1 MIIGTNGKNP
11 IEKAK
16 TITDEV
22 NQPPHYTHGKIEAI
36 DKILD
41 SVEHP
46 ESYLQGNVL
55 KYVIRYK
62 HKGGLQDLEK
72 AKVYLEWLIEEVKS

>member
-1 MIIGTNGKNP
+1 MKEDMSDN
-11 IEKAK
+11 
-16 TITDEV
+16 V
-22 NQPPHYTHGKIEAI
+22 NQPAHYTYGKIETI

-55 KYVIRYK
+55 KYVMRYK
-62 HKGGLQDLEK
+62 HKNGIEDLQK
-72 AKVYLEWLIEEVKS
+72 AKVYLDWLIKEVEHGMDKR

>member
-1 MIIGTNGKNP
+1 MSDN
-11 IEKAK
+11 
-16 TITDEV
+16 V
-22 NQPPHYTHGKIEAI
+22 NQPEHYTHGKIETI

-55 KYVIRYK
+55 KYVMRYK
-62 HKGGLQDLEK
+62 HKNGIEDLRK
-72 AKVYLEWLIEEVKS
+72 AKVYLGWLIKEVEHGMDKR